1 MRSNLI
7 WLVIV
12 SVAAV
17 AVGEHVVHNQEL
29 TELHREIAAGRAT
42 TAGAP
47 RSPPVPMIA
56 MHPVPGLAMQSQ
68 APVQPPTEDQATAPR
83 NPEDDSHSGS
93 HWKEEALAQRTA
105 IEAGFAGEAVDG
117 TWAAAARRDLR
128 DKVSALLPSTSSLA
142 DVDCRAS
149 MCRVE
154 LVHREAA
161 GSQRFMQAAFFDP
174 KDRVWSGPGFAIPAE
189 TGSDGTV
196 TVVLYLARDGASF
209 PMPDTR

>member
-1 MRSNLI
+1 MRPNLI
-7 WLVIV
+7 WLGIV

-17 AVGEHVVHNQEL
+17 GVGGYIVHNQAL
-29 TELHREIAAGRAT
+29 AELHREIAAARAT
-42 TAGAP
+42 AAVASRP
-47 RSPPVPMIA
+47 PPVPVIA
-56 MHPVPGLAMQSQ
+56 AQTAPALAMPSH
-68 APVQPPTEDQATAPR
+68 APAQPSTEDQASPPR
-83 NPEDDSHSGS
+83 NPEGGS
-93 HWKEEALAQRTA
+93 QSASRWKEEALAQRTA
-105 IEAGFAGEAVDG
+105 IEAGFAAEVIDG
-117 TWAAAARRDLR
+117 AWAAAARRDLR
-128 DKVSALLPSTSSLA
+128 DRISALLPSTSSLA